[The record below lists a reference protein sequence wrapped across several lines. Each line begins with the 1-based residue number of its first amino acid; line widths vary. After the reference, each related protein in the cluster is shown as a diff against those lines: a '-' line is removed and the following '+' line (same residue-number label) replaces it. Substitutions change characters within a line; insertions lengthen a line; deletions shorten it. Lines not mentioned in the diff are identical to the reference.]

1 MSVGSLTLQLTDY
14 RHTPLAHPVFS
25 SFWLTKLRTLLQRK
39 LTYSFCAS
47 TNTFNNFNI
56 STIYMCNIYVK
67 LTIDNTTTAHIN
79 YKKLDDCKWD
89 PMTLTNNILYTLEFT
104 FL

>member
-1 MSVGSLTLQLTDY
+1 
-14 RHTPLAHPVFS
+14 
-25 SFWLTKLRTLLQRK
+25 
-39 LTYSFCAS
+39 
-47 TNTFNNFNI
+47 
-56 STIYMCNIYVK
+56 MCNICVK

-89 PMTLTNNILYTLEFT
+89 PMALTNNILYTLEFT